1 MRNVRQAQM
10 YDKQQYSL
18 TEPFYLKN
26 ERRNVSMDKVQLEER
41 VKELNQLL
49 HDTGYAYYVLDK
61 PLVPDAVYDQ
71 YLQELIDI
79 ESEFPDLIYPDSP
92 TQRVGGTILQG
103 FNKVAHTHPMLSLS
117 NAFGREDLDD
127 FDRRI
132 RASIGDDFSYVCELK
147 IDGLA
152 ISLTYENGVFVR
164 GATRGDG
171 RVGEDITENLKTIRS
186 IPLRLKKPVTIELR
200 GEAYMPKKS
209 FIALNEFRVEQEEEK
224 FANPRNAAA
233 GSLRQLDP
241 KIAASRNLAI
251 FVYGIGGDGEA
262 YQLDSHAEA
271 LDYLDELGFQ
281 TNNER
286 KTCHSI
292 DEVQAYIEKWT
303 TKRPDLAYEI
313 DGIVIKVNRY
323 VHQQELGFTAKSPR
337 WATAYKFPAEEVVT
351 TLLDIELTVGRTG
364 ALTPTAIL
372 EPVKVAGTTVGR
384 ASLHNED
391 LIRDKDIRIGDTVI
405 IRKAGDI
412 IPEVVAVVMEAR
424 KEDLPVYKMPTH
436 CPVCESELVRIE
448 GEVALRCVNPQCPAQ
463 ITEGL
468 IHFVSRNAMN
478 IDGLGEKVVE
488 QLFREG
494 LIHDVSDLFTLTK
507 DQLIQLDRM
516 GDKSATNLVA
526 AIEAS
531 KQNSMERV
539 LFGLGIRHVG
549 EKAAKILSEELGDMK
564 TLAQATPEQL
574 ITIHEIG
581 DKMADSVVRYF
592 DNEEVQELIK
602 RLEDLGVNLSYTGK
616 KVDLSNLNHVLTGKT
631 VVLTGKL
638 EQLTRQEA
646 KEKIELVGGTV
657 AGSVSKK
664 TDIVIAGEDAGSK
677 LDKAQTLGI
686 PVWDENRLIE
696 ELN

>member
-1 MRNVRQAQM
+1 
-10 YDKQQYSL
+10 
-18 TEPFYLKN
+18 
-26 ERRNVSMDKVQLEER
+26 MDKVQLEER

-49 HDTGYAYYVLDK
+49 HDTGYAYYVLDQ

-71 YLQELIDI
+71 YLQELIAI

-132 RASIGDDFSYVCELK
+132 RASIGNDFSYVCELK

-209 FIALNEFRVEQEEEK
+209 FIALNESRVENEEEQ

-281 TNNER
+281 TNKER
-286 KTCHSI
+286 KTCRSI

-303 TKRPDLAYEI
+303 AKRPELPYEI

-323 VHQQELGFTAKSPR
+323 VHQQDLGFTAKSPR

-391 LIRDKDIRIGDTVI
+391 LIREKDIRIGDTVI

-412 IPEVVAVVMEAR
+412 IPEVVAVVLEAR
-424 KEDLPVYKMPTH
+424 TEDLPEYKMPTH

-526 AIEAS
+526 AIEAA

-549 EKAAKILSEELGDMK
+549 EKAAKILAEELGDMK
-564 TLAQATPEQL
+564 TLAQATPDQL

-592 DNEEVQELIK
+592 DNEEVQDLIK
-602 RLEDLGVNLSYTGK
+602 RLEDLGVNLAYTGK

>member
-1 MRNVRQAQM
+1 
-10 YDKQQYSL
+10 
-18 TEPFYLKN
+18 
-26 ERRNVSMDKVQLEER
+26 MDKVQLEER

-49 HDTGYAYYVLDK
+49 HDTGYAYYVLDQ

-71 YLQELIDI
+71 YLQELIAI

-103 FNKVAHTHPMLSLS
+103 FNKVAHTYPMLSLS

-186 IPLRLKKPVTIELR
+186 IPLRLKKSVTMELR

-209 FIALNEFRVEQEEEK
+209 FIALNESRVEQEEEK

-281 TNNER
+281 TNKER

-303 TKRPDLAYEI
+303 DRRPDLAYEI

-391 LIRDKDIRIGDTVI
+391 LIREKDIRIGDTVI

-424 KEDLPVYKMPTH
+424 KEDLPEYKMPTH
-436 CPVCESELVRIE
+436 CPVCESGLVRIE

-478 IDGLGEKVVE
+478 VDGLGEKVVE

-516 GDKSATNLVA
+516 GEKSATNLVT

-592 DNEEVQELIK
+592 ANEEVQELIM